1 MAAGANRTSPG
12 EAAASS
18 QPGQAGPGGLRR
30 AYQANERVIIGG
42 ATLLAFLLLWETS
55 SRLAWVNP
63 LFISSPTKV
72 VQAAI
77 EVFSTAEFRNDM
89 GVSAVEFIVGYLAA
103 IAVGV
108 PLGLAVGWFKR
119 LYYLLSPFIHILNT
133 IPRITLLPII
143 IIWFGIGIWSKVMV
157 VFLGAVIP
165 ILISTYSGVS
175 NSEERFMRVARSFN
189 ATRGRVFR
197 TIVLPGTVPFIFTG
211 LKYGSGRALLG
222 VIVGELYA
230 ATAGVGY
237 FIASAGNAFQ
247 TDKMLVGV
255 LLVVFVGL
263 VTVESLAWLER
274 RFDAWRPRVGSSE

>member
-1 MAAGANRTSPG
+1 MVEVQISPSDAATANPQPRPG
-12 EAAASS
+12 WPARIKRLYQSS
-18 QPGQAGPGGLRR
+18 ER
-30 AYQANERVIIGG
+30 AIIGG
-42 ATLLAFLLLWETS
+42 ATLLAFLLLWETA
-55 SRLAWVNP
+55 SRLEWVNP

-72 VQAAI
+72 MLAAR
-77 EVFSTAEFRNDM
+77 EVFSSAEFRDDM
-89 GVSAVEFIVGYLAA
+89 SVSATEFIVGYLAA

-119 LYYLLSPFIHILNT
+119 LYFLLSPFIHILNT

-143 IIWFGIGIWSKVMV
+143 IIWFGIGIWSKIIV

-165 ILISTYSGVS
+165 IIISTYSGVS

-230 ATAGVGY
+230 ATAGIGY

-263 VTVESLAWLER
+263 VTVEGLGWVER
-274 RFDAWRPRVGSSE
+274 RFDVWRPRVGSSE

>member
-1 MAAGANRTSPG
+1 MKDLPLSPR
-12 EAAASS
+12 AAAAVT
-18 QPGQAGPGGLRR
+18 PKARPAGPGRIKRLYQGSER
-30 AYQANERVIIGG
+30 AIIGG
-42 ATLLAFLLLWETS
+42 ATLLVFLLLWETA
-55 SRLAWVNP
+55 SRLEWVNP

-72 VQAAI
+72 MLAAR
-77 EVFSTAEFRNDM
+77 EAFSSAEFRADM
-89 GVSAVEFIVGYLAA
+89 SVSATEFIVGYLGA

-119 LYYLLSPFIHILNT
+119 LYFLLSPFIHILNT

-175 NSEERFMRVARSFN
+175 TSEERFMRVARSFN

-237 FIASAGNAFQ
+237 FIASAGNSFQ

-263 VTVESLAWLER
+263 VTVEGLGWVER
-274 RFDAWRPRVGSSE
+274 RFDVWRPRVGSSE

>member
-1 MAAGANRTSPG
+1 MGDANQSPG
-12 EAAASS
+12 AAVAPAS
-18 QPGQAGPGGLRR
+18 QVRGVGPAGLRR
-30 AYQANERVIIGG
+30 VYQSNERAIIGG
-42 ATLLAFLLLWETS
+42 ATLLAFLLLWETT

-63 LFISSPTKV
+63 LFISSPTNV
-72 VQAAI
+72 VRAAI

-89 GVSAVEFIVGYLAA
+89 SISAIEFIVGYLAA

-119 LYYLLSPFIHILNT
+119 LYFVLSPFIHILNT

-189 ATRGRVFR
+189 ATRGRIFR

-237 FIASAGNAFQ
+237 FIASAGNALQ

-263 VTVESLAWLER
+263 VTVEGLAWLER
-274 RFDAWRPRVGSSE
+274 RFDVWRPRVDSSE

>member
-1 MAAGANRTSPG
+1 M
-12 EAAASS
+12 
-18 QPGQAGPGGLRR
+18 GPAGLRR
-30 AYQANERVIIGG
+30 VYQSNERAIIGG
-42 ATLLAFLLLWETS
+42 ATLLAFLLLWETT

-63 LFISSPTKV
+63 LFISSPTNV
-72 VQAAI
+72 VRAAI

-89 GVSAVEFIVGYLAA
+89 SISAIEFIVGYLAA

-119 LYYLLSPFIHILNT
+119 LYFVLSPFIHILNT

-189 ATRGRVFR
+189 ATRGRIFR

-237 FIASAGNAFQ
+237 FIASAGNALQ

-263 VTVESLAWLER
+263 VTVEGLAWLER
-274 RFDAWRPRVGSSE
+274 RFDVWRPRVGSSE

>member
-1 MAAGANRTSPG
+1 MAP
-12 EAAASS
+12 AS
-18 QPGQAGPGGLRR
+18 QVRWVGPAGLRR
-30 AYQANERVIIGG
+30 VYQSNERAIIGG
-42 ATLLAFLLLWETS
+42 ATLLAFLLLWETT

-63 LFISSPTKV
+63 LFISSPTNV
-72 VQAAI
+72 VRAAI

-89 GVSAVEFIVGYLAA
+89 SISAIEFIVGYLAA

-119 LYYLLSPFIHILNT
+119 LYFVLSPFIHILNT

-189 ATRGRVFR
+189 ATRGRIFR

-237 FIASAGNAFQ
+237 FIASAGNALQ

-263 VTVESLAWLER
+263 VTVEGLAWLER
-274 RFDAWRPRVGSSE
+274 RFDVWRPRVGSSE

>member
-1 MAAGANRTSPG
+1 M
-12 EAAASS
+12 AASS
-18 QPGQAGPGGLRR
+18 HVPQVGTGRLKRL
-30 AYQANERVIIGG
+30 YQNNERVVIGG
-42 ATLLAFLLLWETS
+42 ATLLVFLLLWETT

-63 LFISSPTKV
+63 LFISSPTQV
-72 VQAAI
+72 MLAAI
-77 EVFSTAEFRNDM
+77 EVFSTAEFRADM
-89 GVSAVEFIVGYLAA
+89 SISAIEFIVGYLAA
-103 IAVGV
+103 IAVGI

-157 VFLGAVIP
+157 VFLGAVVP
-165 ILISTYSGVS
+165 ILISTYSGVRTS
-175 NSEERFMRVARSFN
+175 DERFMRVARSLN
-189 ATRGRVFR
+189 ATRGRIFR
-197 TIVLPGTVPFIFTG
+197 TIVLPGTVPFIFAG
-211 LKYGSGRALLG
+211 LKYGAGRALLG

-263 VTVESLAWLER
+263 ITVEGLGWVER
-274 RFDAWRPRVGSSE
+274 RFDVWRPRVGSSE

>member
-1 MAAGANRTSPG
+1 MEDVQLSARAGPASTARATS
-12 EAAASS
+12 
-18 QPGQAGPGGLRR
+18 AGPGLLVRMYRGGER
-30 AYQANERVIIGG
+30 AIIGG
-42 ATLLAFLLLWETS
+42 ATLLAFLVLWELA
-55 SRLAWVNP
+55 SRLEWINP

-72 VQAAI
+72 LQAAR
-77 EVFSTAEFRNDM
+77 EVFSSAEFRADM
-89 GVSAVEFIVGYLAA
+89 GVSATEFVVGYLAA
-103 IAVGV
+103 IVVGV
-108 PLGLAVGWFKR
+108 PLGLAIGWFKR
-119 LYYLLSPFIHILNT
+119 LYFLLSPFIHILNT

-175 NSEERFMRVARSFN
+175 TSEERFMKVARSFN
-189 ATRGRVFR
+189 ASRGRVFR

-230 ATAGVGY
+230 ATAGIGY
-237 FIASAGNAFQ
+237 FIASAGNSFQ

-263 VTVESLAWLER
+263 VTVEGLGWVER
-274 RFDAWRPRVGSSE
+274 RFDVWRPRVGSSE